1 MGTLSFNPPQAL
13 NLYCDIGRKQEPFAL
28 GEHYFRCGAHGR
40 SYLAENL
47 LIWYATSDDWSNK
60 VEMSLPEHVRVS

>member
-1 MGTLSFNPPQAL
+1 MDTLSFNPPQAL

-47 LIWYATSDDWSNK
+47 LIW
-60 VEMSLPEHVRVS
+60 